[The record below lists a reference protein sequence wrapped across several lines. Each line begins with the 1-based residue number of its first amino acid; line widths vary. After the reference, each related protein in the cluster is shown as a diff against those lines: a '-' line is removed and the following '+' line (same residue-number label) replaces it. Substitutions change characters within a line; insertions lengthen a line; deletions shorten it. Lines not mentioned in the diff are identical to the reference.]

1 MTNQDSNTDMDAN
14 EGASAL
20 PWYKDG
26 LRFKCTECGKCCTGA
41 PGFVW
46 VTEEEIED
54 MAEALKMPTQTFM
67 IKYVRRRD
75 NRYAL
80 NEIKVKDDEYACV
93 FLKDKKCTLYHNRPK
108 QCRTFPWWQHNL
120 NSPRSWQLAAGE
132 CEGINE
138 QAPLLPYS
146 QIIQIVNS
154 NESQK

>member
-1 MTNQDSNTDMDAN
+1 MGNQDSNPEAN
-14 EGASAL
+14 GTASPL

-41 PGFVW
+41 PGYVW
-46 VTEEEIED
+46 VTEEEIEA
-54 MAEALKMPTQTFM
+54 MSEALKMPVKTFM

-80 NEIKVKDDEYACV
+80 NEIKIKDDEYACV
-93 FLKDKKCTLYHNRPK
+93 FLKDKKCMLYQNRPK
-108 QCRTFPWWQHNL
+108 QCRTFPWWKQNL
-120 NSPRSWQLAAGE
+120 SSPKSWQLAAQE

-146 QIIQIVNS
+146 EIIQIVNS
-154 NESQK
+154 NESR